1 MISLVLVL
9 TLLTSMSI
17 FTLSAAET
25 GNDLAQTHLN
35 TDDMIG
41 VSADNSLGA
50 MLGAAVSNGQSSVE
64 NTITDVTV
72 TDKKIIVELSQS
84 EASIIVV
91 GIYDETGDTLI
102 DYFVERDIP
111 EEAQTIEF
119 DIDIDMP
126 QYFYLRAF
134 ILDSE
139 CCPLAKQYETSRYT
153 KAYEDFLSKTTDDFE
168 ADRVLNLDNSKT
180 DNFTV
185 LGDKVARINTSD
197 SVNTPSKSGSTYTF
211 SNIDDNLRGLKPG
224 DLFEYEVDGV
234 PEVIKV
240 GTAVYDG
247 DILTV
252 TAAKAEMEEVFNYV
266 KIDYSSEKFDSH
278 NTAPTGVDHE
288 DSDLAPTGV
297 DAGFEYDV
305 SKTYSMGDND
315 DAIHFGVSGSV
326 TVGASVSFKL
336 HYSASILETE
346 LVVET
351 GGEINVELSAKLSHS
366 FTLGILPIPTPIA
379 GVVFTIKVEVELEAE
394 AQLQVTVPYTGKIGF
409 SYNEKSGFS
418 NLSQKP
424 KLNYDA
430 SCEGRLYA
438 GVKLTPAVNVFLSTI
453 ELGIPAKIGLE
464 AVGTREATV
473 TDAKTSDHLC
483 RWCIS
488 GSVSL
493 VFSAEAELEFGVRII
508 GLSQSLSF
516 ELGDMAVKLF
526 DFHYSSDTGYGKG
539 ICTNR
544 KSHVG
549 SSDFTQPHYDTPPYG
564 DCNLRVEISGNT
576 CTSYITGSG
585 TLDSGILYGYSDS
598 IVNRYNKAVQEAA
611 EEKYPYDCGLTTNEI
626 YEKIHEYV
634 EEHHFPTANSCTR
647 FVTYISGFEAVKF
660 DGVCRYYWYG
670 EPQATIESVELH
682 ISSPCEYFDSY
693 WLDKATTVLTLPDT
707 LRYIG
712 YSQNFVRETKLTH
725 LRIPPLVEHIEPY
738 AFAGSKLQN
747 IELPPTIKTIGYD
760 AFRDSVSDKLVIP
773 ETIEYMDHSSIGS
786 CRELTMLCDF
796 PKDTAFSLYDRSI
809 LKKVTFSDKVTEIP
823 DFMFEFSGLESVV
836 IPGTVKRVGIYAF
849 AECSNLREIII
860 GDGVRTIDAFAFF
873 DCPVEYIYLPKS
885 LSMVHMYAFMNPE
898 FIENGMITK
907 KIVVDYGG
915 TVSEWYNIL
924 SYIKRDD
931 WDYDHIIAMY
941 KMSDPW
947 DEGIPNQFYGICTVY
962 CYPDDD
968 ESPVPAGD
976 LAPTGW
982 WMDNGKACGLYRDA
996 EYLIAVEEHP
1006 DNKLTGAVKVLM
1018 QVKADQ
1024 YGCIDVS
1031 SVNCEEGW
1039 FLNTYGACRHPS
1051 AHVADD
1057 NYLCD
1062 VCGEQLLAL
1071 IPGEAL
1077 KEESLLGDV
1086 DGDGEVEI
1094 RDSTWI
1100 QRHIAEVEMP
1110 FVINKTTADVDGDG
1124 IITVM
1129 DATAIQYYL
1138 ANMKTSYKIGEKIE

>member
-1 MISLVLVL
+1 MLKRLLSLILVLI
-9 TLLTSMSI
+9 LLASTFIVTS
-17 FTLSAAET
+17 SAAQTE
-25 GNDLAQTHLN
+25 NDLTQTQLN

-41 VSADNSLGA
+41 VSVDNSLGT

-72 TDKKIIVELSQS
+72 TDEMIIVELSQS

-247 DILTV
+247 DMLTV

-346 LVVET
+346 LVVEI

-493 VFSAEAELEFGVRII
+493 VFSAEAELEFGIKII

-516 ELGDMAVKLF
+516 ELGEMSVKLF

-539 ICTNR
+539 ACTNR
-544 KSHVG
+544 KSYEPTSG
-549 SSDFTQPHYDTPPYG
+549 YQKPYYEMPPYG
-564 DCNLRVEISGNT
+564 DFNLRVEASGGT
-576 CTSYITGSG
+576 YTAYITGSG
-585 TLDSGILYGYSDS
+585 LMDDIAMYDYIWQYNRAVEENADRLY
-598 IVNRYNKAVQEAA
+598 
-611 EEKYPYDCGLTTNEI
+611 PFDCGLTNDEI
-626 YEKIHEYV
+626 YEKRYKYIEK
-634 EEHHFPTANSCTR
+634 HHFPTGNSCSR
-647 FVTYISGFEAVKF
+647 FVVYISGFEAVRF
-660 DGVCRYYWYG
+660 DGVCRYYWADDP
-670 EPQATIESVELH
+670 EVPIESVELH

-693 WLDKATTVLTLPDT
+693 YLNEATTVLTLPDT
-707 LRYIG
+707 LRHIA
-712 YSQNFVRETKLTH
+712 YSEVFVQETKLTH
-725 LRIPPLVEHIEPY
+725 LRIPPQVEHIEPY
-738 AFAGSKLQN
+738 AFAGSMLKN
-747 IELPPTIKTIGYD
+747 IELPTTLKTIGRE
-760 AFRDSVSDKLVIP
+760 AFKNSVSDKLVIP
-773 ETIEYMDHSSIGS
+773 ETVEYMDYSSIGS
-786 CRELTMLCDF
+786 CRELTVLCDF
-796 PKDTAFSLYDRSI
+796 PEGTAFALYDKSI
-809 LKKVTFSDKVTEIP
+809 LKKVTFGENVTEIP
-823 DFMFEFSGLESVV
+823 YFMFEYSGLESVV
-836 IPGTVKRVGIYAF
+836 IPGTVKRIGVDAF
-849 AECSNLREIII
+849 GSCVNLREVII
-860 GDGVRTIDAFAFF
+860 GEGVKEIDFGAFYG
-873 DCPVEYIYLPKS
+873 CPLEHIYLPSS
-885 LSMVHMYAFMNPE
+885 LSMVYMNAFLNPE
-898 FIENGMITK
+898 YIEENGVTK
-907 KIVVDYGG
+907 KIIIDYGG
-915 TVSEWYNIL
+915 TVSEWYNIIT
-924 SYIKRDD
+924 YFKRDE
-931 WDYDHIIAMY
+931 WEYDNIIATY
-941 KMSDPW
+941 KMSDMWIENINP
-947 DEGIPNQFYGICTVY
+947 FYVICTVY

-968 ESPVPAGD
+968 KSSVPAEG
-976 LAPTGW
+976 LASTGW
-982 WMDNGKACGLYRDA
+982 WIDNGTACGLYRDA
-996 EYLIAVEEHP
+996 EYLIAVEENP
-1006 DNKLTGAVKVLM
+1006 DNMLTGAVKVLM
-1018 QVKADQ
+1018 QVKANQ
-1024 YGCIDVS
+1024 NGCIDVS
-1031 SVNCEEGW
+1031 SVSCEEGW

-1051 AHVADD
+1051 AHVEDD

-1071 IPGEAL
+1071 IPAEAL
-1077 KEESLLGDV
+1077 KEEVLLGDV
-1086 DGDGEVEI
+1086 DSDGEIEI
-1094 RDSTWI
+1094 RDATWI
-1100 QRHIAEVEMP
+1100 QRSVADIEIP
-1110 FVINKTTADVDGDG
+1110 FVIKKLSADVDGDG
-1124 IITVM
+1124 NITVM
-1129 DATAIQYYL
+1129 DATQIQHYL
-1138 ANMKTSYKIGEKIE
+1138 ANMKNPHNIGKTL